1 MCLKPLQG
9 AGPLLVRRYTG
20 FLLERARFKI
30 VSICDEVIL
39 ASVHLAHLSLDPQQF
54 HSLER

>member
-1 MCLKPLQG
+1 MCLKPLQV
-9 AGPLLVRRYTG
+9 ADPLLVRRYTS
-20 FLLERARFKI
+20 FLLASARFKI

-39 ASVHLAHLSLDPQQF
+39 AKVQLAHLSLDPKQF

>member
-9 AGPLLVRRYTG
+9 ADPLLVRRYTG
-20 FLLERARFKI
+20 FLLESARFKI

-39 ASVHLAHLSLDPQQF
+39 ATVQLVHLSLDAKQF